1 MEIAD
6 PRAQRILSKDTTLQA
21 AIENGMSSSTRNAA
35 DKIAL
40 RYLIN
45 SEYEQDYG
53 GSYSQMSAFW
63 FDDDNAF
70 SGSDLLLTNGY
81 AAITDSLASGL
92 DIRFGQTVKQIN
104 SQNSGVLIQ
113 TQSQTFWADV
123 VVVTLLL
130 GVLQSGAV
138 KFLPPLPAKKAN
150 AIAKLGVGSL
160 NKCVL
165 RFDSVFWSDQYDWIG
180 YLSAIGGQWSEWMS
194 LSKPTGRP
202 ILVGFNAGD
211 FGRQIEGYTDSEV
224 VASAMTTL
232 RKIFG
237 STIPLPLSFQVS
249 RWGDDPF
256 SYGAFSYVKLG
267 ATSSMRSTL
276 AAPVGKKVFFAGEAT
291 HRRYP
296 GTVHGAYLSG
306 LQAAK
311 DVMAVRRQRL

>member
-1 MEIAD
+1 M
-6 PRAQRILSKDTTLQA
+6 
-21 AIENGMSSSTRNAA
+21 
-35 DKIAL
+35 
-40 RYLIN
+40 
-45 SEYEQDYG
+45 
-53 GSYSQMSAFW
+53 
-63 FDDDNAF
+63 
-70 SGSDLLLTNGY
+70 
-81 AAITDSLASGL
+81 
-92 DIRFGQTVKQIN
+92 
-104 SQNSGVLIQ
+104 
-113 TQSQTFWADV
+113 
-123 VVVTLLL
+123 
-130 GVLQSGAV
+130 
-138 KFLPPLPAKKAN
+138 
-150 AIAKLGVGSL
+150 
-160 NKCVL
+160 L

-180 YLSAIGGQWSEWMS
+180 YLSAIGGQWSEWIS

-296 GTVHGAYLSG
+296 GTEHGAYLSG

-311 DVMAVRRQRL
+311 DVMAVRRQRP